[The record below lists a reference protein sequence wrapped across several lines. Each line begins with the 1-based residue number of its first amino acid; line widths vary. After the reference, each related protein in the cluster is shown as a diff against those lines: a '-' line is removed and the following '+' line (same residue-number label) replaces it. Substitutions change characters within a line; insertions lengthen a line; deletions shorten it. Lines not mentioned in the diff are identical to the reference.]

1 MAGIPSPNTTCERKV
16 KATGKLIEQD
26 PRMSGG
32 GGDAGTW
39 NARCEREAV
48 AAVDCH
54 MSERKMIT
62 HAYPRCMQ
70 NTKIEVMRHPHILV
84 EREPERCFPP

>member
-16 KATGKLIEQD
+16 KVTGKLIEQD

-39 NARCEREAV
+39 NARREREAV

-54 MSERKMIT
+54 MSARKVIT
-62 HAYPRCMQ
+62 HAYPRRMQ
-70 NTKIEVMRHPHILV
+70 NTK
-84 EREPERCFPP
+84 ER